1 MADQSKANNAVALI
15 ARLSVDKSSRML
27 SKFVKSGAR
36 IDVERAYVA
45 DITEVT
51 KNVLAENDE
60 VVGAFI
66 DLIGDA
72 PFKFL
77 FFVNIKDSLILT
89 DLILR
94 RPFGT
99 AKEFDVYASSSVQ
112 EIGNILASAISNV
125 FATDFQIVM
134 KPSPPQ
140 VVHDFA
146 GTLFEEYLMEV
157 AQEKNDIFFI
167 ETKFVVV
174 EHDIRCHMFIVPM
187 HGSENVLNSIAN
199 RM

>member
-1 MADQSKANNAVALI
+1 MTDQNKVNNAITLI
-15 ARLSVDKSSRML
+15 ARLSIDKSSRML

-36 IDVERAYVA
+36 IDLEKAYVA
-45 DITEVT
+45 DISEVT
-51 KNVLAENDE
+51 KSVVRDDDE

-77 FFVNIKDSLILT
+77 FFVSLKDSLLLT

-94 RPFGT
+94 RPAGT
-99 AKEFDVYASSSVQ
+99 AKAFDVYASSAVQ
-112 EIGNILASAISNV
+112 EIGNILSSGISNV
-125 FATDFQIVM
+125 FSSDFQIVM
-134 KPSPPQ
+134 KPSPPT

-146 GTLFEEYLMEV
+146 GTVFEEYIMEV
-157 AQEKNDIFFI
+157 AMEKNEIFII
-167 ETKFVVV
+167 ETKFFVV
-174 EHDIRCHMFIVPM
+174 EHNVNCHMFIVPI
-187 HGSENVLNSIAN
+187 HGSEKVLANIAN